1 MMATMELPS
10 ALSFLVDTAIDM
22 PDGDA
27 FLTALAARLLADG
40 LPLTGGA
47 LTQAAPHPVIERRI
61 WLWRADTGR
70 VIEALG
76 LTGAFDPAAVQP
88 ADIGRSDIAKTDIA
102 GADSARTDIG
112 KRTDIAQTW
121 LAGLGTP
128 SIQEDAAGGARLA
141 WSADRPFTPD
151 EADLLREVAR
161 FAAAP
166 LAVLAARSTLSA
178 LLTTYLGR
186 RSAAQVLA
194 GRLRRDPGETIR
206 AALLFADLR
215 GFTELSETTDAKEVI
230 AALDAWFDRVAGAVH
245 AFGGEVLK
253 FIGDG
258 VLAIFPVGE
267 RGATAA
273 CDAALRAVS
282 AARAGMDHLDKV
294 RSAQGQKPLTFG
306 VALHLGDMLWG
317 NIGDG
322 RPAGFHRHR
331 PCRQSRQPAGGPL
344 PPARMHGARLRRL
357 CGGNDAAAQSP
368 RRP

>member
-1 MMATMELPS
+1 M
-10 ALSFLVDTAIDM
+10 
-22 PDGDA
+22 
-27 FLTALAARLLADG
+27 ADG

-317 NIGDG
+317 NIGTADRLDFTAIG
-322 RPAGFHRHR
+322 PAVNLVSRLEGLCRPLGCTVLVSGAFAAETTQPLNPLGDHSLRGIAA
-331 PCRQSRQPAGGPL
+331 PCAVFTPQR
-344 PPARMHGARLRRL
+344 
-357 CGGNDAAAQSP
+357 
-368 RRP
+368 